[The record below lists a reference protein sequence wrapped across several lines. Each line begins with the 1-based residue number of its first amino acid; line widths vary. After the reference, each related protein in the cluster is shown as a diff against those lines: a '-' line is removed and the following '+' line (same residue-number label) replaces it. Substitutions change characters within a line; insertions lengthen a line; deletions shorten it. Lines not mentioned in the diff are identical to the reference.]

1 MNKFNELKTII
12 KNDSSEDA
20 ANKFVNLLSEGSG
33 SGSDLGLKQEDIDLL
48 LRWAVQEQKKNFSVF
63 YSQLR
68 RYGLCYI
75 D

>member
-68 RYGLCYI
+68 RYSLCYI